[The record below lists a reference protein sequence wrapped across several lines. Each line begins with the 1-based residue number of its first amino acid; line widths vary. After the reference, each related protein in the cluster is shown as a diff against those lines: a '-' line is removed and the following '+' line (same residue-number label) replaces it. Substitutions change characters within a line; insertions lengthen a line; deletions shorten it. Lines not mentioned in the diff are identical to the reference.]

1 MSTRKS
7 LCNTSSVAGVEFDAA
22 VHDLKP
28 GDTQLGLQIIART

>member
-7 LCNTSSVAGVEFDAA
+7 LCNTNGLAGVAFDAA

-28 GDTQLGLQIIART
+28 GDTQLGLQLIARK